1 MPAFIV
7 ADHAPTA
14 SRIAELLKFGGQQA
28 ECLTTDDA
36 AGRLGR
42 ESSAELVIVA
52 IGHEVERGLGVLRV
66 ASKLAPGKVL
76 AVGPAADAKLVLRA
90 LRGGADDYVDSAELE
105 AELEAAISRLSD
117 AEHGPTR
124 AGTLVALVSPGGG
137 SGASTIA
144 ANLAAALAK
153 EHRSVALIDLKLETG
168 DLSALL
174 DLKPTY
180 TLADLCRNASKL
192 DRVMFDRSLVEHE
205 SGIRLL
211 AAPHH
216 YDDIAQIRPEG
227 VAQALSLA
235 RATFPFVIADLDH
248 PGREEQ
254 RVVLRQADLVLI
266 PFRLDFA
273 SLRNVRRLLE
283 NLTALEIPAENILL
297 VVSRCG
303 QAYEVPAA
311 KAEQAVGRKI
321 SHCIPDEVKA
331 INRAN
336 NHGVPVV
343 IEAPSARVSK
353 ALVKLAAMI
362 TARRKA

>member
-1 MPAFIV
+1 MPSFIV

-14 SRIAELLKFGGQQA
+14 SRISELLKFGGQQA
-28 ECLTTDDA
+28 ETLTTADA
-36 AGRLGR
+36 AGRLAR

-52 IGHEVERGLGVLRV
+52 IGHEVERGLNVLRA

-76 AVGPAADAKLVLRA
+76 AVGPAADPKLILRA

-105 AELEAAISRLSD
+105 AELEAAISRLTD
-117 AEHGPTR
+117 AERGPAR

-144 ANLAAALAK
+144 VNLAAALAK

-180 TLADLCRNASKL
+180 TLTDLCRNASKL

-216 YDDIAQIRPEG
+216 YDDIPQIRPEG

-235 RATFPFVIADLDH
+235 RSSFPFVVADLDH
-248 PGREEQ
+248 PGSEEQ
-254 RVVLRQADLVLI
+254 RVVLRQADLVLV
-266 PFRLDFA
+266 PFRLDFV

-283 NLTALEIPAENILL
+283 HLAALEVPADAILL
-297 VVSRCG
+297 VVSRGG
-303 QAYEVPAA
+303 QAHEVPAA

-321 SHCIPDEVKA
+321 AHSIPEDVKA

-343 IEAPSARVSK
+343 IEAPSAKVSK
-353 ALVKLAAMI
+353 ALVKLAAMV

>member
-1 MPAFIV
+1 MPSFII

-14 SRIAELLKFGGQQA
+14 SRIAELLKFGGQQS
-28 ECLTTDDA
+28 ESLTTDDA

-42 ESSAELVIVA
+42 ESSADLIIVA
-52 IGHEVERGLGVLRV
+52 IGHEVERGLSVLRV

-76 AVGPAADAKLVLRA
+76 AVGPASDPKLILRA

-105 AELEAAISRLSD
+105 TELEAAISRLSD
-117 AEHGPTR
+117 AERGPVR
-124 AGTLVALVSPGGG
+124 VGTLVALVSPSGG

-153 EHRSVALIDLKLETG
+153 EHRSVALIDLKLQAG
-168 DLSALL
+168 DLAALL

-192 DRVMFDRSLVEHE
+192 DRVMFDRSLVEHD

-216 YDDIAQIRPEG
+216 YDDIPQIRPEG
-227 VAQALSLA
+227 IAQALSLA
-235 RATFPFVIADLDH
+235 RASFPFVVADLDH

-254 RVVLRQADLVLI
+254 RVVLCQADLVLI
-266 PFRLDFA
+266 PFRLDFP

-283 NLTALEIPAENILL
+283 QLAAMEVPADSILL

-303 QAYEVPAA
+303 QTHEVPAA

-321 SHCIPDEVKA
+321 AHCIPEDVKA

-353 ALVKLAAMI
+353 ALVKLAAMV